1 MRFAVLALGLFS
13 WPLDAWGQPVPTVR
27 PEVVAVVRHDPGAF
41 TQGLLLHD
49 GALYESTGLK
59 GRSTVRKVDRMSGEV
74 LESVALPTS
83 EFGEG
88 LALVEDR
95 LVQLTWKNGIAHVY
109 DLSLVE
115 TSRFSYTGEGWGLC
129 FDGQRLV
136 MSNGSSSLFFRDPT
150 SFELEGSVEV
160 TANGTPVEA
169 LNELECVG
177 QLVYAN
183 VWQTDDIVRIDP
195 QTGEVLTRI
204 DASSLLTA
212 AEDRAA
218 DVLNGI
224 AFDED
229 SGHFLLTG
237 KLWPHLFEV
246 RFDFPAGSRDA
257 ASPNASSSSPTPS
270 LGGAPP
276 SAPSPQPGNST
287 PRPEA
292 APPPRPARESDSG
305 CSLGPR
311 PNTMISFRWGVLVV
325 ALVVSLRPRPLKK
338 ANVQS

>member
-1 MRFAVLALGLFS
+1 MRSAVLALGLLACPS
-13 WPLDAWGQPVPTVR
+13 HAWGQAVATVR
-27 PEVVAVVRHDPGAF
+27 PEVVATVPHDPRAF
-41 TQGLLLHD
+41 TQGLLLHE
-49 GALYESTGLK
+49 GTLYESTGLE
-59 GRSTVRKVDRMSGEV
+59 GRSTVRKVDRRSGEV
-74 LESVALPTS
+74 LESVSLPAT

-95 LVQLTWKNGIAHVY
+95 LVQLTWRNGIAHVY
-109 DLSLVE
+109 DLSLDE

-136 MSNGSSSLFFRDPT
+136 MSDGSSSLSFRDPAT
-150 SFELEGSVEV
+150 FELQGSVEV
-160 TANGTPVEA
+160 KANGTPVDE

-177 QLVYAN
+177 ELVYAN
-183 VWQTDDIVRIDP
+183 VWQTDTIVRIDP
-195 QTGEVLTRI
+195 QNGEVLTLI

-212 AEDRAA
+212 AEDRVA

-246 RFDFPAGSRDA
+246 RFDFPAKSRDTA
-257 ASPNASSSSPTPS
+257 PPSGSSPSPTPTA
-270 LGGAPP
+270 GGAPP
-276 SAPSPQPGNST
+276 SAPLPQPGNT
-287 PRPEA
+287 PRPGA
-292 APPPRPARESDSG
+292 APPPKPAGESDSG

-311 PNTMISFRWGVLVV
+311 PDTSLSIGGVLLV
-325 ALVVSLRPRPLKK
+325 ALVVSLRRRPLEK
-338 ANVQS
+338 AHAQS